1 MHTINSC
8 DEKKKSLSSKV
19 MSRALH
25 LCAIEEIA
33 NNFRKKM
40 KEWRRYKNASAASH
54 KIYEEDIDKKNIE
67 RIAKHMRMI

>member
-1 MHTINSC
+1 M
-8 DEKKKSLSSKV
+8 
-19 MSRALH
+19 
-25 LCAIEEIA
+25 CAIEEIA